1 MISEAQCTGWLY
13 LFMAFTA
20 CSIFSECLIS
30 VDRYLGVVQP
40 LRQGLL
46 AASQGGVTLAVAV
59 WTLASLVSLP
69 VLLRL
74 LGAANGSSEISLLQC
89 HLHQSPW
96 YVIFCEVIIFLLPLS
111 VMEEC
116 YRRLSRE
123 VSVRARLMNN
133 GILEVKTSQGV
144 VGPALRVHRGGSMTA
159 SSMHRPL
166 SPIANPRKPGVA
178 RQTRSRASQNRCP
191 KATMATSGRSPEPRG
206 NQTNEP
212 ATRMTQ
218 SDNFA
223 ISSLQVQHLHSSRTR
238 AKQHEA
244 AANGQSA
251 TQDLLEVTP
260 SLSCAQ
266 PQTQD
271 LLEVTPS
278 LSRAQPQ
285 TQDSAELTIPS
296 SLNQSKT
303 QDSAGLN
310 MTSSRGPSKTAQ
322 DWTELNMTSSRGQ
335 SGTAQDSTEIN
346 MTSSR
351 GQSGTAQDL
360 TELNMTSSR
369 GQSGTAQDWT
379 ELNMISSQGQS
390 ETQDGTVLQLQ
401 QGKECVAQGRQW
413 GQTTV
418 QTAQPMQRRED
429 GQNEVHDVT
438 TCWPRCS
445 SEGLAVV
452 ERVWRGELKTTVTVL
467 TIMAMFILL
476 WLPYF
481 LLLPFCSVCWQ
492 FSAPWRYYRW
502 CTVASWLGMC
512 HSFLNPFVYAWAKP
526 DFRRAFYGLLRCQPQ
541 KRRVQ
546 PLAATTTACS
556 GFVLHSRAA
565 AQHRRLSHTYR
576 RLPSPN
582 RGLPYKAD

>member
-1 MISEAQCTGWLY
+1 MISEAQCSGWLY
-13 LFMAFTA
+13 LFVTFTA
-20 CSIFSECLIS
+20 CSIFSVCLIS

-89 HLHQSPW
+89 HMHQSLW
-96 YVIFCEVIIFLLPLS
+96 YVIFCDVIIFLLPLS

-116 YRRLSRE
+116 YRRLSHE
-123 VSVRARLMNN
+123 VSVRTRLMNK
-133 GILEVKTSQGV
+133 GILEVKTSKGV

-159 SSMHRPL
+159 TSMHRPL
-166 SPIANPRKPGVA
+166 SPSANPRKPGVA

-191 KATMATSGRSPEPRG
+191 KATMATSGRRPEPRG

-218 SDNFA
+218 GDNFA
-223 ISSLQVQHLHSSRTR
+223 SSSLQVQHLHSSRTR

-278 LSRAQPQ
+278 LSRAQPE

-303 QDSAGLN
+303 QDLAGLN
-310 MTSSRGPSKTAQ
+310 MTSSQ
-322 DWTELNMTSSRGQ
+322 
-335 SGTAQDSTEIN
+335 
-346 MTSSR
+346 

-360 TELNMTSSR
+360 TELNTTSSR

-379 ELNMISSQGQS
+379 ELNTTSSQGQS

-418 QTAQPMQRRED
+418 QTAEPMQRREA

-452 ERVWRGELKTTVTVL
+452 ERVCRGDLKTTVTVL

-492 FSAPWRYYRW
+492 FSAPWCYDRW

-541 KRRVQ
+541 KRKVQ

-556 GFVLHSRAA
+556 GSVLHSRAA
-565 AQHRRLSHTYR
+565 APHRRQSHTYS

>member
-1 MISEAQCTGWLY
+1 MVSEAQCTGWLY
-13 LFMAFTA
+13 LFVTFTA
-20 CSIFSECLIS
+20 CSIFSVCLIS

-40 LRQGLL
+40 LRQGVL

-74 LGAANGSSEISLLQC
+74 LGAANGSSQISLLQC
-89 HLHQSPW
+89 HMHQSLW
-96 YVIFCEVIIFLLPLS
+96 YVIFYDVIIFLLPLF

-133 GILEVKTSQGV
+133 GVLEVQTSKGV

-166 SPIANPRKPGVA
+166 SPSVNPRKPGVA
-178 RQTRSRASQNRCP
+178 RQTRSGTSQNRCP
-191 KATMATSGRSPEPRG
+191 KATTASLLSVFGMATSGRRPEPRG
-206 NQTNEP
+206 SQTNEP

-218 SDNFA
+218 GDSFA
-223 ISSLQVQHLHSSRTR
+223 VSPLQVQHLHSSKTK

-244 AANGQSA
+244 ADNGQSA
-251 TQDLLEVTP
+251 TEDV
-260 SLSCAQ
+260 
-266 PQTQD
+266 
-271 LLEVTPS
+271 LEVTPS

-296 SLNQSKT
+296 SLSQSKTQDSAELTIPSSLSQSRMQDSAELTIPSSLNQSKT
-303 QDSAGLN
+303 QDSAELN
-310 MTSSRGPSKTAQ
+310 MTSSRGQSGTTQ

-335 SGTAQDSTEIN
+335 S
-346 MTSSR
+346 
-351 GQSGTAQDL
+351 
-360 TELNMTSSR
+360 
-369 GQSGTAQDWT
+369 
-379 ELNMISSQGQS
+379 
-390 ETQDGTVLQLQ
+390 ETQDGTISQLQ
-401 QGKECVAQGRQW
+401 QVKECVAQGRRW

-418 QTAQPMQRRED
+418 QTAEPMQRREA
-429 GQNEVHDVT
+429 GQNVVNDVT
-438 TCWPRCS
+438 TCCPRCS

-492 FSAPWRYYRW
+492 FSAPWHYDLW
-502 CTVASWLGMC
+502 CTAASWLGMC

-526 DFRRAFYGLLRCQPQ
+526 DFRRALYGLHRCQPQ
-541 KRRVQ
+541 KRKVQ
-546 PLAATTTACS
+546 PLAVTTTACS
-556 GFVLHSRAA
+556 ASVLHSRAA
-565 AQHRRLSHTYR
+565 APHRRLSHTYS
-576 RLPSPN
+576 RLTSPN
-582 RGLPYKAD
+582 RGLPHKAD